1 MLWKPNLWNLL
12 PSSKHSAIEQ
22 VAIASDDEGEE
33 GKRTGREWI
42 KGVLY
47 CIWFVS
53 GVLVA
58 NIILTITAV
67 VLAYS
72 KYGSGE
78 FGYAPVYQGKCSVAK
93 NSATGIHLVINIL
106 STIMLGA
113 SNYCMQCLAA
123 PSRSEVD
130 EAHRKRTWLAIGIPD
145 IAHLVLRAPA
155 RRRWLGIVLLVTSFP
170 IHLIY
175 NSAAYYS
182 MQPQEYGVSVFHDI
196 RALETLESTHL
207 KLGYG
212 ACFDKYTGMNASE
225 LQQVIRDERYERL
238 NKKDCIDRFAQDYL
252 LGQKA
257 VLVMTNISLPSDLPL
272 VYAGS
277 GNSPLDFTT
286 SYATV
291 YQWMCSTLSSC
302 DASTLRDNMDDWAIE
317 AYRWF
322 PVQLM
327 DDLDGF
333 QSRKRADTESESNI
347 ECLAA
352 GATMEMQLPTFT
364 VDHCLSIPAEES
376 CQLVFLPPVCLVV
389 IFCNAIKL
397 VCMVLAARDDREE
410 VFLNIGDAIVSFLTH
425 PDPATESAGL
435 LSKDAVKKG
444 IQGWHKTSLIYSRIP
459 PTEIP
464 PVTPQHL
471 PPRKRW
477 AQAVSKARWLGTV
490 IVFVLILIPVSYLL
504 SLGIKNVTTR
514 YTSSIWAQGLGQ
526 PRSGTII
533 TGINLSR
540 TFPNV
545 LAIILLSNTPQL
557 LLSCAYFTYNTC
569 LTCMF
574 AAVEY
579 DSYSMNRKYLRV
591 SWPRGRQ
598 RSTYYLTLP
607 YRYSLPLLVASA
619 TLHWL
624 VSQSFFYVEIIGVSM
639 DGWRDELVTCGFSPV
654 AIIFAIILGV
664 GLLFIAAGLGARR
677 FSSHMPIIG
686 YCSAAIGA
694 SCHPGTEGNHAMKP
708 IQWGE
713 VSESGT
719 LGSAADD
726 DDDYGLADH
735 ASRGDRNW
743 NPRDCLLEEIEMDP
757 LERRVYH
764 CSFTSG
770 EVVEPSPARL
780 YI

>member
-33 GKRTGREWI
+33 GKRTGREWT

-47 CIWFVS
+47 CVWFVS

-58 NIILTITAV
+58 NIILTIIGV

-196 RALETLESTHL
+196 RALENLESTHL

-252 LGQKA
+252 LRTEGSSCDDQYIA
-257 VLVMTNISLPSDLPL
+257 AQRRA
-272 VYAGS
+272 AGVRGKRQS
-277 GNSPLDFTT
+277 RFGFYHL
-286 SYATV
+286 
-291 YQWMCSTLSSC
+291 WMCSTLSSC
-302 DASTLRDNMDDWAIE
+302 DASTLRDNMDDWVVE

-322 PVQLM
+322 PVQLLY
-327 DDLDGF
+327 DLDGF
-333 QSRKRADTESESNI
+333 HPRKRADTESESNF
-347 ECLAA
+347 ECTES

-376 CQLVFLPPVCLVV
+376 CQLVFLPPVCLAV

-410 VFLNIGDAIVSFLTH
+410 VFLNIGDAVASFLTC

-435 LSKDAVKKG
+435 LSKDTVKKG
-444 IQGWHKTSLIYSRIP
+444 TQGWHKTSLIYSRIP

-464 PVTPQHL
+464 PITPQHL

-490 IVFVLILIPVSYLL
+490 IIFVLILIPVSYLL
-504 SLGIKNVTTR
+504 SLGIENVTTK

-533 TGINLSR
+533 TGIQSSR
-540 TFPNV
+540 TFPRV
-545 LAIILLSNTPQL
+545 LALILLCNTPQL
-557 LLSCAYFTYNTC
+557 LLSCAYFTYNAC

-607 YRYSLPLLVASA
+607 YRYSLPILVASA

-639 DGWRDELVTCGFSPV
+639 DGWRYELVTCGFSPV

-664 GLLFIAAGLGARR
+664 GLLFVAAMLGARR

-686 YCSAAIGA
+686 YCSAAISA
-694 SCHPGTEGNHAMKP
+694 ACHPGTEGNHAMKP

-713 VSESGT
+713 VSSESGT
-719 LGSAADD
+719 SGSAAGD
-726 DDDYGLADH
+726 DDDYGIADH

-743 NPRDCLLEEIEMDP
+743 NPRDYLLEEIELNS
-757 LERRVYH
+757 LERKVYH